1 MQLQHQLKQLL
12 EDVLALAPTQNL
24 FKSTADSGVL
34 SAVPQLHIST
44 ATLARSPF
52 ASGDTKAD
60 L

>member
-1 MQLQHQLKQLL
+1 MAHT
-12 EDVLALAPTQNL
+12 EDVLAVAPTQNL

-34 SAVPQLHIST
+34 SAVPQIHIST

-52 ASGDTKAD
+52 SIEDTKAD